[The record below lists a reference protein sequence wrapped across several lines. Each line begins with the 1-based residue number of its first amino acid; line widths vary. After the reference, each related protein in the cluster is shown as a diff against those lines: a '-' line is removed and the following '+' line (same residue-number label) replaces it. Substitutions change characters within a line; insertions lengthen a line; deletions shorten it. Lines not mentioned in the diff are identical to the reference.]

1 MDANLIMKI
10 TKASGVSPG
19 ELVLVHF
26 WGEDGEKSIANEFVT
41 AVAALG
47 ASPVLLQQARSLNQ
61 KLFLHAA
68 ESSFDMRYFEI
79 FSKFDVVLDVFAYQ
93 PITLGKK
100 IDEEKMVL
108 YRKYISGIFDALI
121 KSKRFVQI
129 RVPTQ
134 ENGME
139 SGLDPQE
146 YIRRMTAAYDI
157 DYDALRCRCLQEVEK
172 YKGKNRVCIRT
183 GTDCQLNLEL
193 FGRKWHVDAGT
204 GDFPCGEIYIAPIE
218 GKTDGKISF
227 EKLHLAGVKYENV
240 TLLIREGVICGSNC
254 REVDL
259 YFANQPRE
267 NKVICEFG
275 LGMNDHIGELCGY
288 SLLDETMAG
297 TFHIAVGA
305 NTMFGGE
312 NSASVHMDFV
322 GRGKVEI
329 TE

>member
-139 SGLDPQE
+139 SGLDP
-146 YIRRMTAAYDI
+146 RSTS
-157 DYDALRCRCLQEVEK
+157 
-172 YKGKNRVCIRT
+172 
-183 GTDCQLNLEL
+183 
-193 FGRKWHVDAGT
+193 
-204 GDFPCGEIYIAPIE
+204 GE
-218 GKTDGKISF
+218 
-227 EKLHLAGVKYENV
+227 
-240 TLLIREGVICGSNC
+240 
-254 REVDL
+254 
-259 YFANQPRE
+259 
-267 NKVICEFG
+267 
-275 LGMNDHIGELCGY
+275 
-288 SLLDETMAG
+288 
-297 TFHIAVGA
+297 
-305 NTMFGGE
+305 
-312 NSASVHMDFV
+312 
-322 GRGKVEI
+322 
-329 TE
+329 